1 MSKKILAVIDADIP
15 IYQTCTAVEH
25 PTDWG
30 GDMWTLHAD
39 AKEARE
45 LFDNTI
51 DEIRDLVGASKVVL
65 CLSGSNN
72 WRHSILPDYK
82 ANRSN
87 TRKPVAYHAV
97 KTYALQTYDCM
108 LEPEL
113 EADDC
118 VSLVATGPKSR
129 WRGCGDV
136 VMISEDKDFK
146 SVPGTLFNPRTGEVV
161 RTAPAQA
168 DFFHLYQTLVGDP
181 VDNYKGC
188 PGVGP
193 VSAQKLLDS
202 SPTWDTVVSA
212 YEKAGLT
219 EDDALQQA
227 RVARILRHRE
237 YNLRRK
243 EVRLWTPTS
252 STKSR
257 IQASV
262 KSSTQAPE
270 GTPGKAKAVT
280 I

>member
-1 MSKKILAVIDADIP
+1 MKILAVIDADIP
-15 IYQTCTAVEH
+15 LYQTCTAVEH
-25 PTDWG
+25 PVNWG
-30 GDMWTLHAD
+30 GDIWTLHAD
-39 AKEARE
+39 LKEAKE

-51 DEIRDLVGASKVVL
+51 EEIKDMVSADRAVL
-65 CLSGSNN
+65 CLSGSKN

-82 ANRSN
+82 ANRTA
-87 TRKPVAYHAV
+87 TRKPVVYRPLKDYITA
-97 KTYALQTYDCM
+97 TYDCM

-129 WRGCGDV
+129 WRGCSEV

-146 SVPGTLFNPRTGEVV
+146 SVPGTLFNPRTGNIA
-161 RTAPAQA
+161 RTTLDQA
-168 DFFHLYQTLVGDP
+168 DAFHLYQTLVGDA

-193 VSAQKLLDS
+193 VSAQKLLDN
-202 SPTWDTVVSA
+202 SPTWDTVVAA

-219 EDDALQQA
+219 EEDALQQA

-252 STKSR
+252 STKSTT
-257 IQASV
+257 QESA
-262 KSSTQAPE
+262 KCSTPARG
-270 GTPGKAKAVT
+270 GTRAKAKAVT
-280 I
+280 T